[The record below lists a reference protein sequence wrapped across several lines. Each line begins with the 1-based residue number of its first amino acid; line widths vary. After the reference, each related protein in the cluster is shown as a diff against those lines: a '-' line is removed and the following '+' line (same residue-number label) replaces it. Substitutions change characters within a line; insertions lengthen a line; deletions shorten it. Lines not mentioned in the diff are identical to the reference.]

1 MALDVLVRDVRYALR
16 SLLREPLFTSLA
28 VVALALG
35 TGASTAIFT
44 VVDSVLLRPLPYAE
58 PERLVVA
65 LHGAAATGP
74 VSPADYLDYRGAAR
88 SFDAIGAAQAWAAT
102 LTGGDRPERLA
113 GLQVSTSLFQ
123 VLGVS
128 PIAGRTFVDDE
139 DAPGRNRVVVLGHA
153 LWQRRFA
160 ADPRIVGRSISL
172 DGEPYTVLGVMP
184 PSFRFAPFWQ
194 TRAELWVPLSLAAR
208 STDRSGRSL
217 RVFARLKAGVTLTQ
231 AQAEMSAIA
240 VSLAQAFPQT
250 NARLDITIQPLLDK
264 VVSNV
269 RGTLLALLAMVTFV
283 LLIACANVANGL
295 LARASGRQREMAL
308 RAAIGASRGRI
319 VRQLLT
325 ESLLLS
331 AAGAA
336 AGLLLAATSVRWLMT
351 LLPPA
356 SLPRQQEVGL
366 DLRVFLMAALATVA
380 CGVITGLAPAVQL
393 TRRGLTSTLLDG
405 AKGATEG
412 GQRKHLRTLLVASEV
427 GLALVLLVGAALM
440 GRTMARLGSVDAG
453 FATERVAV
461 ASVSLAGTPHAA
473 AANRAPMFERLQ
485 ERLAGMPGVSGV
497 GAINHLPLAG
507 DLWTLGYTIEGR
519 PVPPPGE
526 ELAAAYRVVLP
537 GYFESIGIRRL
548 QGRDVSRSDLPG
560 TPNVAVINK
569 AMADRRWPG
578 ETAVGMRIYLPGPSR
593 VQAPIEIVGVVADAR
608 QSGWTDAPADEVY
621 LAYAQR
627 AGEFGLATMTF
638 VMRTTVEPEGVAAS
652 VAREVAGVDPG
663 VPVGE
668 ATTMTAIVAD
678 ELWRERL
685 TAQLTGVFA
694 LIALGLAAIGV
705 YAVVAYSVAR
715 RTREFGVR
723 LALGASRAS
732 VVALALREA
741 MRPIALGALAGAAAT
756 MAASRVIQ
764 AFLFE
769 VSAFDPLAF
778 AAAAAALIGV
788 ALAAA
793 WLPARRASRLDPLE
807 ALRRE

>member
-1 MALDVLVRDVRYALR
+1 MGLDVLVRDARYAVR

-35 TGASTAIFT
+35 TGATTAIFT
-44 VVDSVLLRPLPYAE
+44 VVDSVLLRPLPYSD

-65 LHGAAATGP
+65 LHGDAATGP

-102 LTGGDRPERLA
+102 LTDGDRPERIA
-113 GLQVSTSLFQ
+113 GLQVSTNIFQ
-123 VLGVS
+123 LLGVS
-128 PIAGRTFVDDE
+128 PIAGRTFAADE

-172 DGEPYTVLGVMP
+172 DGEPYIVLGVMP
-184 PSFRFAPFWQ
+184 SSFRFAPFWQ
-194 TRAELWVPLSLAAR
+194 TRAEMWVPLSLSAR

-217 RVFARLKAGVTLTQ
+217 RVFARLKADVTLNQ
-231 AQAEMSAIA
+231 AQTEMSAIA
-240 VSLAQAFPQT
+240 ASLAQAFPQT
-250 NARLDITIQPLLDK
+250 NARLGITIQPLLDK
-264 VVSNV
+264 VVANV
-269 RGTLLALLAMVTFV
+269 RGTLLALMAMVTFV

-325 ESLLLS
+325 ESLMLS

-336 AGLLLAATSVRWLMT
+336 AGLLLAASSVQWLTT

-366 DLRVFLMAALATVA
+366 DFRVFLIAALATVV
-380 CGVITGLAPAVQL
+380 CGVVTGLAPAVQL
-393 TRRGLTSTLLDG
+393 ARRGLTSTLLDG

-453 FATERVAV
+453 FATDRVAV

-473 AANRAPMFERLQ
+473 ATNRASMFTRVQ
-485 ERLAGMPGVSGV
+485 ERLAGMPGVSSV

-507 DLWTLGYTIEGR
+507 DLWTLNYAIEGR
-519 PVPPPGE
+519 PVPAPGE
-526 ELAAAYRVVLP
+526 ELAAVYRVVLP
-537 GYFESIGIRRL
+537 GYFESMGIRRL
-548 QGRDVSRSDLPG
+548 QGRDLRDSDLAG
-560 TPNVAVINK
+560 MPNVAVINQ

-578 ETAVGMRIYLPGPSR
+578 ESAVGKRIRLPGPSR
-593 VQAPIEIVGVVADAR
+593 VQAPIEIVGVVADVR

-627 AGEFGLATMTF
+627 AGEFGLSTMTF
-638 VMRTTVEPEGVAAS
+638 VMRTTVG
-652 VAREVAGVDPG
+652 ARGRRRQRRARGRRRRRGCAGGRGDDDDG
-663 VPVGE
+663 DRG
-668 ATTMTAIVAD
+668 
-678 ELWRERL
+678 RR
-685 TAQLTGVFA
+685 
-694 LIALGLAAIGV
+694 
-705 YAVVAYSVAR
+705 AV
-715 RTREFGVR
+715 
-723 LALGASRAS
+723 
-732 VVALALREA
+732 
-741 MRPIALGALAGAAAT
+741 AGAADGAVDRRLR
-756 MAASRVIQ
+756 ADRARPGRDWHLRRRRLLGGAPHARVRR
-764 AFLFE
+764 
-769 VSAFDPLAF
+769 PP
-778 AAAAAALIGV
+778 G
-788 ALAAA
+788 
-793 WLPARRASRLDPLE
+793 ARRQPRLGRG
-807 ALRRE
+807 AGAA